1 MGKLL
6 KIGGLIMDTTIDE
19 KPTKKGKLKHPPG
32 LYLLF
37 ITEMW
42 ERYSFYGMRSI
53 LILYLTAEL
62 ISGGLGMDQ
71 DKALLL
77 YGMYTGLVYFTPL
90 IGGYLTDKFIGLRT
104 AITIGG
110 ITMAIGDFTL
120 FAVQEQWGLYTGLLL
135 LIIGNGFFKPNIST
149 LVGELYS
156 KNDKRK
162 DSAFTIFYM
171 GINLGGLISP
181 LIAGLLYANVFYT
194 NTGGVETF
202 GFKYAF
208 LASSIGMIIGQITF
222 NLLSKKYLGDIG
234 RTPSSNRVTPTIEG
248 KAKPLTKIEKQRT
261 SVILI
266 LAIFTITFWAGFEQA
281 GASFTL
287 YTRDFIDRTVFG
299 YEVPVSFFQS
309 LNPMFVLLLAPII
322 SAIWLKLAKSKR
334 GDFAIPTKMAFG
346 LILLGVGFMVMVPA
360 VMMTG
365 SDEGNIA
372 VKASMLFMIVTYFFH
387 TLGEL
392 SLSPIGLSL
401 VSKMSPVK
409 IASLL
414 MGVWF
419 LSNAAANYLA
429 GYIASLTTSAGYLEI
444 FIYLGVAALSLGVIL
459 LLLSK
464 KLQKLMHLEEFNED
478 HVAKQMN

>member
-1 MGKLL
+1 
-6 KIGGLIMDTTIDE
+6 MDTTIDE

-37 ITEMW
+37 ITELW
-42 ERYSFYGMRSI
+42 ERYSYYGMRSI
-53 LILYLTAEL
+53 LVLYLTAEL

-71 DKALLL
+71 GKALQL
-77 YGMYTGLVYFTPL
+77 YGMYTGLVYLTPL
-90 IGGYLTDKFIGLRT
+90 IGGYLTDKYIGLRT

-135 LIIGNGFFKPNIST
+135 LILGNGFFKPNIST

-156 KNDKRK
+156 KNDVRK

-181 LIAGLLYANVFYT
+181 LIAGVLYANVFYS

-208 LASSIGMIIGQITF
+208 LASSIGMIIGQVTF
-222 NLLSKKYLGDIG
+222 NTLSKKFLGDIG
-234 RTPSSNRVTPTIEG
+234 RTPSSQRVSPTPKG
-248 KAKPLTKIEKQRT
+248 KAQPLTKIEKKRT
-261 SVILI
+261 AVIFI
-266 LAIFTITFWAGFEQA
+266 LALFTIVFWTGFEQA

-287 YTRDFIDRTVFG
+287 YTRDFIDRTIFG

-309 LNPMFVLLLAPII
+309 LNPLFILLLAPFV
-322 SAIWLKLAKSKR
+322 SALWIKLSKSKR
-334 GDFAIPTKMAFG
+334 GDFSVPTKMAFG
-346 LILLGVGFMVMVPA
+346 LILLGFGFMVMVPA

-365 SDEGNIA
+365 SDAQDTA
-372 VKASMLFMIVTYFFH
+372 VKASMMFMIVTYLLN

-392 SLSPIGLSL
+392 ALSPIGLSA
-401 VSKMSPVK
+401 VSKISPVK

-414 MGVWF
+414 MGMWF
-419 LSNAAANYLA
+419 LSNAVANYLA
-429 GYIASLTTSAGYLEI
+429 GQIAALTTSAGYLEI
-444 FIYLGVAALSLGVIL
+444 FFFLGLAALVFGAVL

-464 KLQKLMHLEEFNED
+464 KIQKLMHLEELEED
-478 HVAKQMN
+478 EAALQSK

>member
-1 MGKLL
+1 
-6 KIGGLIMDTTIDE
+6 MDTTIDE

-37 ITEMW
+37 ITELW
-42 ERYSFYGMRSI
+42 ERYSYYGMRSI
-53 LILYLTAEL
+53 LVLYLTAEL

-71 DKALLL
+71 GKALQL
-77 YGMYTGLVYFTPL
+77 YGMYTGLVYLTPL
-90 IGGYLTDKFIGLRT
+90 IGGYLTDKYIGLRT

-135 LIIGNGFFKPNIST
+135 LILGNGFFKPNIST

-156 KNDKRK
+156 KNDVRK

-181 LIAGLLYANVFYT
+181 LIAGILYANVFYS

-222 NLLSKKYLGDIG
+222 NTLSKKFLGDIG
-234 RTPSSNRVTPTIEG
+234 RTPSSQRVTVTPKG
-248 KAKPLTKIEKQRT
+248 KAQPLTKLEKKRT
-261 SVILI
+261 AVIFI
-266 LAIFTITFWAGFEQA
+266 LALFTIVFWTGFEQA

-287 YTRDFIDRTVFG
+287 YTRDFIDRTIFG

-309 LNPMFVLLLAPII
+309 LNPLFILLLAPFV
-322 SAIWLKLAKSKR
+322 SALWIKLSKSKR
-334 GDFAIPTKMAFG
+334 GDFSVPTKMAFG
-346 LILLGVGFMVMVPA
+346 LILLGFGFMVMVPA

-365 SDEGNIA
+365 SDAQDTA
-372 VKASMLFMIVTYFFH
+372 VKASMMFMIVTYLLN

-392 SLSPIGLSL
+392 ALSPIGLSA
-401 VSKMSPVK
+401 VSKISPVK

-414 MGVWF
+414 MGMWF
-419 LSNAAANYLA
+419 LSNAVANYLA
-429 GYIASLTTSAGYLEI
+429 GQIAALTTSAGYLEI
-444 FIYLGVAALSLGVIL
+444 FFYLGLAALVFGAVL

-464 KLQKLMHLEEFNED
+464 KIQKLMHLEELEAED
-478 HVAKQMN
+478 LAAQKP

>member
-1 MGKLL
+1 
-6 KIGGLIMDTTIDE
+6 MDTTTQSNTE
-19 KPTKKGKLKHPPG
+19 PPRAGKGKHPPG

-42 ERYSFYGMRSI
+42 ERYSYYGMRSI
-53 LILYLTAEL
+53 LVLYLTAEL
-62 ISGGLGMDQ
+62 ISGGLGMNNST
-71 DKALLL
+71 ALQL
-77 YGMYTGLVYFTPL
+77 YGIYTGLVYFTPL

-110 ITMAIGDFTL
+110 ITMALGDFTL
-120 FAVQEQWGLYTGLLL
+120 FAVQEQWGLYLGLLF

-149 LVGELYS
+149 LVGELYT
-156 KNDKRK
+156 KNDPRK

-171 GINLGGLISP
+171 GINLGALISP
-181 LIAGLLYANVFYT
+181 LVAGFLYADLFHST
-194 NTGGVETF
+194 SGGIETF

-222 NLLSKKYLGDIG
+222 NLLAKKYLGDVG
-234 RTPSSNRVTPTIEG
+234 RTPSSDRVTPTVKG
-248 KAKPLTKIEKQRT
+248 KAKPLTKVEKQRT
-261 SVILI
+261 AVILI
-266 LAIFTITFWAGFEQA
+266 LAVFTVTFWAGFEQA

-287 YTRDFIDRTVFG
+287 YTRDFIDRTIFG

-309 LNPMFVLLLAPII
+309 LNPLFILLLAPVI
-322 SAIWLKLAKSKR
+322 SALWLKLSKSKR

-346 LILLGVGFMVMVPA
+346 LILLGLGFMVMVPA
-360 VMMTG
+360 VLITG
-365 SDEGNIA
+365 SDDGNITM
-372 VKASMLFMIVTYFFH
+372 KASLLFMVFTYLLH

-429 GYIASLTTSAGYLEI
+429 GHIASLTQSAGYLEI
-444 FIYLGVAALSLGVIL
+444 FAYLGVAAIVLGVIL
-459 LLLSK
+459 LLISK
-464 KLQKLMHLEEFNED
+464 KLQKLMHLEELDDDN
-478 HVAKQMN
+478 VAKQLN

>member
-1 MGKLL
+1 
-6 KIGGLIMDTTIDE
+6 MDTTIDE

-37 ITEMW
+37 ITELW
-42 ERYSFYGMRSI
+42 ERYSYYGMRSI
-53 LILYLTAEL
+53 LVLYLTAEL

-71 DKALLL
+71 GKALQL
-77 YGMYTGLVYFTPL
+77 YGMYTGLVYLTPL
-90 IGGYLTDKFIGLRT
+90 IGGYLTDKYIGLRT

-156 KNDKRK
+156 KNDVRK

-181 LIAGLLYANVFYT
+181 LIAGILYANVFYS

-222 NLLSKKYLGDIG
+222 NTLSKKYLGDIG
-234 RTPSSNRVTPTIEG
+234 RTPSSQRVTATPKG
-248 KAKPLTKIEKQRT
+248 KAQPLTKVEKKRT
-261 SVILI
+261 AVIFI
-266 LAIFTITFWAGFEQA
+266 LALFTIVFWTGFEQA

-287 YTRDFIDRTVFG
+287 YTRDFIDRTIFG

-309 LNPMFVLLLAPII
+309 LNPLFILLLAPFV
-322 SAIWLKLAKSKR
+322 SALWIKLSKSKR
-334 GDFAIPTKMAFG
+334 GDFSVPTKMAFG
-346 LILLGVGFMVMVPA
+346 LILLGFGFMVMVPA

-365 SDEGNIA
+365 SDAQDTA
-372 VKASMLFMIVTYFFH
+372 VKASMMFMIVTYLLN

-392 SLSPIGLSL
+392 ALSPIGLSA
-401 VSKMSPVK
+401 VSKISPIK

-414 MGVWF
+414 MGMWF
-419 LSNAAANYLA
+419 LSNAVANYLA
-429 GYIASLTTSAGYLEI
+429 GQIAALTTSAGYLEI
-444 FIYLGVAALSLGVIL
+444 FFYLGLAALVFGGVL

-464 KLQKLMHLEEFNED
+464 KIQKLMHLDELDDDE
-478 HVAKQMN
+478 VALDNK

>member
-1 MGKLL
+1 
-6 KIGGLIMDTTIDE
+6 MDTTVQG
-19 KPTKKGKLKHPPG
+19 KPSKEGKVKHPPG

-37 ITEMW
+37 ITELW
-42 ERYSFYGMRSI
+42 ERYSYYGMRSV
-53 LILYLTAEL
+53 LVLYLTAEL

-71 DKALLL
+71 GKALQL

-110 ITMAIGDFTL
+110 IIMACGDFTL

-156 KNDKRK
+156 KNDIRK

-181 LIAGLLYANVFYT
+181 LIAGILYGTIFYSS
-194 NTGGVETF
+194 TGGVETF

-222 NLLSKKYLGDIG
+222 NLLSKKLLGNIG
-234 RTPSSNRVTPTIEG
+234 REPSSQQVKPDVKGIS
-248 KAKPLTKIEKQRT
+248 KAKPLTKLEKKRT
-261 SVILI
+261 AVIFI
-266 LAIFTITFWAGFEQA
+266 LALFTIVFWTGFEQA

-287 YTRDFIDRTVFG
+287 YTRDFIDRTIFG

-309 LNPMFVLLLAPII
+309 LNPLFILLLAPFI
-322 SAIWLKLAKSKR
+322 SALWIKLSKSKR
-334 GDFAIPTKMAFG
+334 GDFSVPTKMAFG
-346 LILLGVGFMVMVPA
+346 LILLGLGFMVMVPA

-365 SDEGNIA
+365 SDAQDTA
-372 VKASMLFMIVTYFFH
+372 VKASMMFMIVTYLLN

-401 VSKMSPVK
+401 VSKISPLK

-414 MGVWF
+414 MGMWF
-419 LSNAAANYLA
+419 LSNAVANYLA
-429 GYIASLTTSAGYLEI
+429 GQVASLTTSAGYLEI
-444 FIYLGVAALSLGVIL
+444 FFYLGLSAIVFGVVL
-459 LLLSK
+459 LFLSK
-464 KLQKLMHLEEFNED
+464 KIQKLMHLEELGED
-478 HVAKQMN
+478 DTAKQVS

>member
-1 MGKLL
+1 MENTIQGKPAKNE
-6 KIGGLIMDTTIDE
+6 KI
-19 KPTKKGKLKHPPG
+19 KHPPG

-42 ERYSFYGMRSI
+42 ERYSYYGMRSI

-62 ISGGLGMDQ
+62 FSGGLGMDQ
-71 DKALLL
+71 GSALEL
-77 YGMYTGLVYFTPL
+77 YGLYVGLVYFTPL

-110 ITMAIGDFTL
+110 ITMAVGDFTL
-120 FAVQEQWGLYTGLLL
+120 FAIQEQWGLYIGLLL

-181 LIAGLLYANVFYT
+181 LVAGLLYANIFYS
-194 NTGGVETF
+194 NTGGVEVF

-234 RTPSSNRVTPTIEG
+234 RKPTSSRVKPSLEE
-248 KAKPLTKIEKQRT
+248 KAKPLTKVEKKRT
-261 SVILI
+261 V
-266 LAIFTITFWAGFEQA
+266 AIFVLALFTIVFWTGFEQA

-287 YTRDFIDRTVFG
+287 YTRDFIDRTIFG

-309 LNPMFVLLLAPII
+309 LNPLFILLLAPFV
-322 SAIWLKLAKSKR
+322 SALWIKLSKTKR
-334 GDFAIPTKMAFG
+334 GDFSVPTKMAFG
-346 LILLGVGFMVMVPA
+346 LILLGLGFMVMIPA
-360 VMMTG
+360 VMMTSSG
-365 SDEGNIA
+365 PEDTV
-372 VKASMLFMIVTYFFH
+372 VKASMMFMIVTYFLN

-392 SLSPIGLSL
+392 ALSPIGLSA
-401 VSKMSPVK
+401 VSKISPIK

-414 MGVWF
+414 MGMWF
-419 LSNAAANYLA
+419 LSNAVANYLA
-429 GYIASLTTSAGYLEI
+429 GQVAALTTSAGYLEI
-444 FIYLGVAALSLGVIL
+444 FIYLGIAAIFFGIVL

-464 KLQKLMHLEEFNED
+464 KIQKLMHLDEFEEND
-478 HVAKQMN
+478 NTKQVI

>member
-1 MGKLL
+1 MEG
-6 KIGGLIMDTTIDE
+6 TINEDAVMME
-19 KPTKKGKLKHPPG
+19 KQKQKHPKG
-32 LYLLF
+32 LFLLF

-42 ERYSFYGMRSI
+42 ERYSYYGMRSI

-62 ISGGLGMDQ
+62 ISGGLGFDE
-71 DKALLL
+71 KTALML
-77 YGMYTGLVYFTPL
+77 YGIYTGLVYFTPL
-90 IGGYLTDKFIGLRT
+90 IGGYLTDRLMGLRT

-110 ITMAIGDFTL
+110 ITMAVGDFTL
-120 FAVQEQWGLYTGLLL
+120 FAVQEQWGLYLGLLM

-149 LVGELYS
+149 LVGELYT
-156 KNDKRK
+156 KNDPRK
-162 DSAFTIFYM
+162 DSGFTIFYM
-171 GINLGGLISP
+171 GINLGALISP
-181 LIAGLLYANVFYT
+181 LVAGLIYANWFAST
-194 NTGGVETF
+194 TPTGIEVF

-208 LASSIGMIIGQITF
+208 LASSIGMIIGQLTF

-234 RTPSSNRVTPTIEG
+234 TKPAASKMKPSPEAS
-248 KAKPLTKIEKQRT
+248 AKPLTKKEKQRT
-261 SVILI
+261 AVILI
-266 LAIFTITFWAGFEQA
+266 LACFTVAFWAGFEQA

-309 LNPMFVLLLAPII
+309 LNPLFILLFAPIV
-322 SAIWLKLAKSKR
+322 SMLWLKLSKTKR

-346 LILLGVGFMVMVPA
+346 LILLGLGFMVMVPA

-365 SDEGNIA
+365 SDASSA
-372 VKASMLFMIVTYFFH
+372 VKVSMMFMVVTYLLH

-392 SLSPIGLSL
+392 ALSPIGLSL
-401 VSKMSPVK
+401 VSKMAPVK

-429 GYIASLTTSAGYLEI
+429 GHIASLTTEFGYLEI
-444 FIYLGVAALSLGVIL
+444 FMYLGGAALVLGLIL
-459 LLLSK
+459 LALSK
-464 KLQKLMHLEEFNED
+464 PLQKLMHLDEEDDEIEK
-478 HVAKQMN
+478 VA

>member
-1 MGKLL
+1 
-6 KIGGLIMDTTIDE
+6 MDTTIDE

-37 ITEMW
+37 ITELW
-42 ERYSFYGMRSI
+42 ERYSYYGMRSI
-53 LILYLTAEL
+53 LVLYLTAEL

-71 DKALLL
+71 GKALQL
-77 YGMYTGLVYFTPL
+77 YGMYTGLVYLTPL
-90 IGGYLTDKFIGLRT
+90 IGGYLTDKYIGLRT

-135 LIIGNGFFKPNIST
+135 LILGNGFFKPNIST

-156 KNDKRK
+156 KNDVRK

-181 LIAGLLYANVFYT
+181 LIAGILYANVFYS

-222 NLLSKKYLGDIG
+222 NTLSKKYLGDIG
-234 RTPSSNRVTPTIEG
+234 RTPSSQRVTATPKG
-248 KAKPLTKIEKQRT
+248 KAQPLTKVEKKRT
-261 SVILI
+261 AVIFI
-266 LAIFTITFWAGFEQA
+266 LALFTIVFWTGFEQA

-287 YTRDFIDRTVFG
+287 YTRDFIDRTIFG

-309 LNPMFVLLLAPII
+309 LNPLFILLLAPFV
-322 SAIWLKLAKSKR
+322 SALWIKLSKSKR
-334 GDFAIPTKMAFG
+334 GDFSVPTKMAFG
-346 LILLGVGFMVMVPA
+346 LILLGFGFMVMVPA

-365 SDEGNIA
+365 SDAQDTA
-372 VKASMLFMIVTYFFH
+372 VKASMMFMIVTYLLN

-392 SLSPIGLSL
+392 ALSPIGLSA
-401 VSKMSPVK
+401 VSKISPIK

-414 MGVWF
+414 MGMWF
-419 LSNAAANYLA
+419 LSNAVANYLA
-429 GYIASLTTSAGYLEI
+429 GQIAALTTSAGYLEI
-444 FIYLGVAALSLGVIL
+444 FFYLGLAALVFGGVL

-464 KLQKLMHLEEFNED
+464 KIQKLMHLDELEEED
-478 HVAKQMN
+478 LAVQNN